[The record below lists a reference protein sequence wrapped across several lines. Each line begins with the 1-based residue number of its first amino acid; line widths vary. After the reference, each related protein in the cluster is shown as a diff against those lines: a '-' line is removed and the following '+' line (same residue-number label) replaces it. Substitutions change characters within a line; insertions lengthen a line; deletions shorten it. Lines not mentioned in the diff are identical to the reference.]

1 MQRGGLYPQLEL
13 DAFVRAAAEAI
24 RLTALEFRATHGAHA
39 QQQDT
44 AAAAAATTAAA
55 SHQLQEQLLAAT
67 SECARLQ
74 ALIDRAA
81 AAGFILGDLT

>member
-1 MQRGGLYPQLEL
+1 MQGGGLYPQLEL

-24 RLTALEFRATHGAHA
+24 RLTALEFRAKHGAHA

-44 AAAAAATTAAA
+44 AAAATTAAA

-81 AAGFILGDLT
+81 TAGFILGDLT